1 KSRKTDILKIIF
13 QFVSHFAPFF
23 SLYTFRRGKS
33 SILQVDK
40 RGGCAVPTS
49 LFDKNYEL
57 DMAIFDSYS
66 RTVLKNLSS
75 NEKKAM
81 NCHQEHEVNGTE
93 IMQYISDTYGHEDIY
108 PSEFVI
114 TDERGHRCVVT
125 LAWLYRAILL
135 LPEKQKEVLILEFW
149 YGLLRKEVAN
159 TLGVSER
166 TINNWKRKAFN
177 SIRDYYERKE
187 K

>member
-1 KSRKTDILKIIF
+1 M
-13 QFVSHFAPFF
+13 
-23 SLYTFRRGKS
+23 
-33 SILQVDK
+33 
-40 RGGCAVPTS
+40 PTS
-49 LFDKNYEL
+49 LYDKNYEI

-75 NEKKAM
+75 DAKKEM
-81 NCHQEHEVNGTE
+81 NNRFDNEVNGTE
-93 IMQYISDTYGHEDIY
+93 IMQYISDTYGQEDIY
-108 PSEFVI
+108 PSEYVV

-125 LAWLYRAILL
+125 LEWLYKAILL
-135 LPEKQKEVLILEFW
+135 LSEKQKEVLILEFW
-149 YGLLRKEVAN
+149 YGLSRKEVAN